1 MKCNSLGLA
10 TAVALAMWI
19 GSSSMLAAD
28 TDQKDPGGKA
38 VAESKTPESKKPE
51 HQAAKPK
58 ESKSEKGSEKAKED
72 DGKKKDKK
80 EDREKPEPPKTHT
93 VKHDLMKIVVEL
105 DGVFVARR
113 MTEVA
118 LQPKIFSSFKVLSA
132 VEHGAEVSK
141 GDQLVKLDLTDIDRE
156 IADLE
161 LELKLNDIGTKL
173 AKRQLEIL
181 QKMTSLELE
190 SGKRSHREAQQ
201 DRDYYFKTER
211 PLTVES
217 AEMMLKMVRQY
228 VENEEEELR
237 QLEKM
242 YEADDLTEE
251 TEEIILKRT
260 RAAVEQA
267 RFYQKRFETQFERFT
282 KTQLDRQDQR
292 VRDTSVRG
300 DLSWQQTQLALP
312 LAIERQQV
320 ELQQADIRRARSE
333 EKLQQLQA
341 DRKMMQAKAPVDGIV
356 YYGKCEQGR
365 FGDIQST
372 ADTLRLGGSLS
383 ANEVFMTIVQPESMF
398 VQAKLPEEDLA
409 EVQRGVRGL
418 AQPTGYPNRWLN
430 VSVQQV
436 STIPVDESDFD
447 TRLSV
452 RLNGDQPPLQ
462 PGMTCTIRLVPYLNK
477 TALTVPEE
485 CVFTDELNERKQYVY
500 LLGKKDK
507 PTKRYVT
514 LGKRNDEKV
523 EIVKGLDEGDKVLLE
538 KPKPADDKKK

>member
-1 MKCNSLGLA
+1 MKCSFLRLA
-10 TAVALAMWI
+10 TVVAFVLWI
-19 GSSSMLAAD
+19 GSSPLLAA
-28 TDQKDPGGKA
+28 GGEAKKPETKA
-38 VAESKTPESKKPE
+38 ASQSKTQESKTSESKKAEPRTDE
-51 HQAAKPK
+51 
-58 ESKSEKGSEKAKED
+58 AKETKCD
-72 DGKKKDKK
+72 KDKK
-80 EDREKPEPPKTHT
+80 EKGKEKGKKDACEKSESPETHT
-93 VKHDLMKIVVEL
+93 VKHDLMKVVVEL

-113 MTEVA
+113 MTEVV
-118 LQPKIFSSFKVLSA
+118 LQPKIFSSFKVLGA

-161 LELKLNDIGTKL
+161 LELKLSDIDAKL
-173 AKRQLEIL
+173 AKQQIKIL
-181 QKMTSLELE
+181 QEMTSLELE

-211 PLTVES
+211 PLNVES
-217 AEMMLKMVRQY
+217 AEMSLKTIRQY
-228 VENEEEELR
+228 VENQEEELR

-242 YEADDLTEE
+242 YKADDLTEE

-267 RFYQKRFETQFERFT
+267 RFYQKMFETQFERFT
-282 KTQLDRQDQR
+282 KTQLDRQDRQ
-292 VRDTSVRG
+292 VRDALVRG
-300 DLSWQQTQLALP
+300 DLAWQRTQLSLP
-312 LAIERQQV
+312 LALERQQL
-320 ELQQADIRRARSE
+320 ELQRADVRRERSV
-333 EKLQQLQA
+333 EKLKKLQA
-341 DRKMMQAKAPVDGIV
+341 DREMMQAKAPVDGVV

-365 FGDIQST
+365 FGDIRST

-418 AQPTGYPNRWLN
+418 ARPTGYPDRWLN

-436 STIPVDESDFD
+436 STIPVDGSDFD
-447 TRLSV
+447 VRLSV
-452 RLNGDQPPLQ
+452 RLDREQPPLQ
-462 PGMTCTIRLVPYLNK
+462 PGMTCKVKLVPYVNK
-477 TALTVPEE
+477 TALTVPAK

-507 PTKRYVT
+507 PTKCYVT
-514 LGKRNDEKV
+514 VGKRNDEKV

-538 KPKPADDKKK
+538 KPEKDSE